1 MSVIILIY
9 LGLLLL
15 LLRNH
20 SPIINTQFRTNYMSN
35 QIQNLEVMK
44 GVKEFPT
51 HKANPYVHNL
61 VIPSRNKTIAIS
73 NRQLNLFDPK
83 TGEVEE
89 NNIGFMGIRKRVDT
103 EEFVKIFKG
112 QIQALFDL
120 SNRALKVFGYLMD
133 ATRISSDTVI
143 FDLDECKEYTGYKSK
158 NSITLAIAE
167 LLEKQ
172 FVARTSSHYK
182 YYINPAKFFNG
193 DRMVLF
199 QDIVRKG
206 SKVDQNLLENDPLL
220 ELNQQ
225 SIFDEENSNS

>member
-1 MSVIILIY
+1 MSTNEII
-9 LGLLLL
+9 
-15 LLRNH
+15 
-20 SPIINTQFRTNYMSN
+20 
-35 QIQNLEVMK
+35 MK
-44 GVKEFPT
+44 GVTEYPR
-51 HKANPYVHNL
+51 HKSNPYVSNL

-73 NRQLNLFDPK
+73 NKQLNLFDPK

-89 NNIGFMGIRKRVDT
+89 NNIGFMGLRKRVDT

-112 QIQALFDL
+112 QIQALFEL
-120 SNRALKVFGYLMD
+120 SNRAIKVFGYFME

-158 NSITLAIAE
+158 NSIILAVSE
-167 LLEKQ
+167 LLEKE
-172 FVARTSSHYK
+172 FLARTSNHYK

-199 QDIVRKG
+199 QDVVKKG
-206 SKVDQNLLENDPLL
+206 SRIDRKLQEADPLL

-225 SIFDEENSNS
+225 DIDFSIDEDENK